1 MATPTT
7 STAPT
12 PPATPTSPSLSQR
25 VRHFLDANRFASLA
39 TVDLDGRP
47 RQAVIWY
54 RLDGDDIVVNSK
66 AGRRWPSNLERD
78 PRVSLAIGDQS
89 DGYRWV
95 GLTGTATLID
105 DQPTAQADIAEM
117 ARRYHADDPAKAE
130 RLVHDQFEKQRRVSF
145 RIAIDAVHDHLD

>member
-7 STAPT
+7 TKT
-12 PPATPTSPSLSQR
+12 RTGTSLPER
-25 VRHFLDANRFASLA
+25 IRTFLDANRFASLA
-39 TVDLDGRP
+39 TVDPDGRP

-54 RLDGDDIVVNSK
+54 RLDSDDIIVNSK

-78 PRVSLAIGDQS
+78 PRVSISVGDHA

-95 GLTGTATLID
+95 GLSGTATLID

-130 RLVHDQFEKQRRVSF
+130 RLIHNQFEKQHRVSF
-145 RIAIDAVHDHLD
+145 RIAVSAVHDHLA